1 MQNANVLYVFT
12 IHGIKIRIDF
22 RGISGII
29 PIWTCRIRCCC
40 YISISHTSL
49 LWTCW
54 GLNIAFVWQFLDV
67 GIACRTI
74 LPELR
79 LWFCTR
85 SIIPM
90 MWCFTFYKSRGLNAF
105 GWHLERQQKHHRL
118 MMVLDIWSS
127 YTVTVTLPWSLTCL
141 YLQITGDS
149 ALYLSAWILNEVWLL
164 TGQAVLG

>member
-1 MQNANVLYVFT
+1 MYDAKCTVCFHYPWNWNSHRFQGNFTNHSHMDMQ
-12 IHGIKIRIDF
+12 DQ
-22 RGISGII
+22 
-29 PIWTCRIRCCC
+29 
-40 YISISHTSL
+40 SISHTSL

-54 GLNIAFVWQFLDV
+54 GSNIAFVWQCLDV

-90 MWCFTFYKSRGLNAF
+90 MWCFTFYKSRGLNAC
-105 GWHLERQQKHHRL
+105 GWHVQRQQKHHRL

-127 YTVTVTLPWSLTCL
+127 YTVTVALPWSLTCL